1 MVPVASLVVRRLA
14 AAGCLVGGLL
24 LGTQAW
30 SDAHGGASGG
40 PSVGAQAAQLNPSRD
55 VGARGYLTAQTV
67 WRDVPVDQLFPP
79 TVQSRLASLDLGAQ
93 RTFIRVRVADP
104 ATCSAALDPALL
116 RLLSGYGCARV
127 LRAAYLDS
135 TGSLAATVGIVVLD
149 RLTGVG
155 APLDAADKD
164 LAAHGIAAALMPT
177 QPGLW
182 VQTVPGVPGGFS
194 DPARLVG
201 YGALGSAPPY
211 LFLATAGLADG
222 RVTTGSSLR
231 ATAAPESGAQGM
243 ARALVDGVVQS
254 VRQAMAGS
262 S

>member
-1 MVPVASLVVRRLA
+1 MAFLVGRRVLA
-14 AAGCLVGGLL
+14 VGCLVGALV

-30 SDAHGGASGG
+30 SDAHGGGSGDAS
-40 PSVGAQAAQLNPSRD
+40 SGAQAAPLNPSRD
-55 VGARGYLTAQTV
+55 VGARGYLTAETA

-93 RTFIRVRVADP
+93 RTFVRVRVADP
-104 ATCSAALDPALL
+104 APCSTALDPELL
-116 RLLSGYGCARV
+116 RVLSGYGCARV

-135 TGSLAATVGIVVLD
+135 TGTLAGTAGIVVLD
-149 RLTGVG
+149 RLAGPG

-164 LAAHGIAAALMPT
+164 LASRGIAAALLPT

-182 VQTVPGVPGGFS
+182 VRIVPGAPGGFS
-194 DPARLVG
+194 DAARLVG

-222 RVTTGSSLR
+222 RVTSGSPLR

-243 ARALVDGVVQS
+243 ARTLVDGVVQS
-254 VRQAMAGS
+254 VRQAMAATP
-262 S
+262 